1 MYKKNEFELKAR
13 AAEYMYIHH
22 YKSQLSSKIQF
33 ILDFTKKHF
42 LFYFVH
48 FKILHKI
55 VYRFLYLTMTS
66 EYVWF

>member
-33 ILDFTKKHF
+33 IHKKALPL
-42 LFYFVH
+42 LFCTFQN
-48 FKILHKI
+48 
-55 VYRFLYLTMTS
+55 TS
-66 EYVWF
+66 